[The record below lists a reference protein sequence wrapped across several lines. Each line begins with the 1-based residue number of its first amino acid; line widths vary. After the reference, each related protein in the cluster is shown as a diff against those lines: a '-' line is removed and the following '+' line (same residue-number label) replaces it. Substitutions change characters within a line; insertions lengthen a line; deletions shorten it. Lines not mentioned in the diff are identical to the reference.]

1 MTSGEPYFEFN
12 GHKSIDKNLYLL
24 NEMELTIPESDLRFD
39 EVDGRQGAIIYDNE
53 REKDI
58 IKTFP
63 MELKKEAGKSLF
75 QQVREITHWLKEPKR
90 YSRLLFSEDPDY
102 FYEGIFHSQVR
113 ILDRWRDHFDVALPF
128 RCKPVMFRLDGQTAT
143 AHVSGRTL
151 ENPEPIESLPVIQFR
166 YSGTADATLT
176 INGKQFRILRAAGA
190 GVITIDSE
198 LGTAYRDGIANISNA
213 ILVQS
218 DGYHV
223 PQLRAGNNTI
233 SFTTQITQM
242 MITPRWRSI
251 AI

>member
-63 MELKKEAGKSLF
+63 MELRKEADKSLF

-90 YSRLLFSEDPDY
+90 YSRLLFSEDPEY

-128 RCKPVMFRLDGQTAT
+128 RCKPVMFRLDGQTA
-143 AHVSGRTL
+143 VSILSGRTL
-151 ENPEPIESLPVIQFR
+151 ENPESIPSLPIIQFR

-176 INGKQFRILRAAGA
+176 INGRQFRILRAAGA
-190 GVITIDSE
+190 GLITIDSE

-213 ILVQS
+213 ILMQS

-223 PQLRAGNNTI
+223 PQLQSGNNTI

-242 MITPRWRSI
+242 MITPRWRSM

>member
-1 MTSGEPYFEFN
+1 MTNEPYFEFN

-63 MELKKEAGKSLF
+63 MELRKEAGKSLF

-90 YSRLLFSEDPDY
+90 YSRLLFSEDPEY

-128 RCKPVMFRLDGQTAT
+128 RCKPVMFRLDGQTA
-143 AHVSGRTL
+143 VSILSGRTL
-151 ENPEPIESLPVIQFR
+151 ENPESIPSLPIIQFR

-176 INGKQFRILRAAGA
+176 INGRQFRILRAAGA
-190 GVITIDSE
+190 GLITIDSE

-213 ILVQS
+213 ILMQS

-223 PQLRAGNNTI
+223 PELRPGANTI

-242 MITPRWRSI
+242 TITPRWRVT

>member
-1 MTSGEPYFEFN
+1 MTSEPYFEFN
-12 GHKSIDKNLYLL
+12 GHKSTAKNLYLL

-63 MELKKEAGKSLF
+63 MELRKETDKSLF

-102 FYEGIFHSQVR
+102 FYEGVFYSQVR
-113 ILDRWRDHFDVALPF
+113 ILDRWRDHFDVVLPF
-128 RCKPVMFRLDGQTAT
+128 RCKPVMYRVDGQTT
-143 AHVSGRTL
+143 TPILTGRTL
-151 ENPEPIESLPVIQFR
+151 ENPEPINSLPLIQFR

-176 INGKQFRILRAAGA
+176 INERQFRILRAAGS
-190 GVITIDSE
+190 GLITIDSE
-198 LGTAYRDGIANISNA
+198 LGTASRDGIANISNA
-213 ILVQS
+213 ILMQS
-218 DGYHV
+218 DGYHA
-223 PQLRAGNNTI
+223 PELQPGTNTI

-242 MITPRWRSI
+242 TITPRWRVT

>member
-1 MTSGEPYFEFN
+1 MTNEPYFEFN
-12 GHKSIDKNLYLL
+12 GQRSTAKNLYLL

-63 MELKKEAGKSLF
+63 MELRKEADKSLF

-128 RCKPVMFRLDGQTAT
+128 RCKPVMYRVDGQTPT
-143 AHVSGRTL
+143 SILTGRTL
-151 ENPEPIESLPVIQFR
+151 ENPESISSLPIIQFR

-176 INGKQFRILRAAGA
+176 INGRQFRILRAAGA

-198 LGTAYRDGIANISNA
+198 LGTAYRDGTANISSA
-213 ILVQS
+213 ILMQS

-223 PQLRAGNNTI
+223 PELRPGTNTI

-242 MITPRWRSI
+242 TITSRWRVT